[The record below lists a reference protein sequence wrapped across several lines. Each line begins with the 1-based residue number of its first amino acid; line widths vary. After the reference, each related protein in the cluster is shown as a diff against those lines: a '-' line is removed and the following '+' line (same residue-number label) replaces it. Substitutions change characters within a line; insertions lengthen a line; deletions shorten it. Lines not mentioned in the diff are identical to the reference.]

1 VLTEDRVSA
10 EILAAV
16 FVAQLPMWVSMDS
29 SEYPKSF
36 KIPNT
41 DIARPTQKR
50 ISTLG
55 SRAPMAGRETIGGC
69 PGPMAVDRDA
79 LEIFMKVALSAKPW
93 RVDPALTAKEWTPY
107 SFTTRPKIAI
117 QWWDGVVK
125 PHPPMLRALREV
137 AESCRQAGM
146 EVVDWDCEH
155 LDHQKSWDIVSALY
169 WPDGAKEVLDLIEQS
184 GEPVLP
190 LTKWIT
196 QEQPSAKELS
206 QHELWK
212 VS

>member
-1 VLTEDRVSA
+1 
-10 EILAAV
+10 
-16 FVAQLPMWVSMDS
+16 
-29 SEYPKSF
+29 
-36 KIPNT
+36 
-41 DIARPTQKR
+41 
-50 ISTLG
+50 
-55 SRAPMAGRETIGGC
+55 MAGRETIGGC

-93 RVDPALTAKEWTPY
+93 RIDPGLTAKDWTPY
-107 SFTTRPKIAI
+107 SFKTRPKIAI

-146 EVVDWDCEH
+146 EVVDWGCEH

-190 LTKWIT
+190 LTKWIA

-212 VS
+212 VR

>member
-1 VLTEDRVSA
+1 
-10 EILAAV
+10 
-16 FVAQLPMWVSMDS
+16 M
-29 SEYPKSF
+29 SF
-36 KIPNT
+36 EERST
-41 DIARPTQKR
+41 DTARPTQKR

-55 SRAPMAGRETIGGC
+55 LRAPMAGRETIGGC

-93 RVDPALTAKEWTPY
+93 RIDPALTAKEWTPY
-107 SFTTRPKIAI
+107 AFTARPKIAI

-155 LDHQKSWDIVSALY
+155 LDHQKGWNIVSSLY
-169 WPDGAKEVLDLIEQS
+169 WPDGAKEVLDLIGQS

-190 LTKWIT
+190 LTKWIA
-196 QEQPSAKELS
+196 QEQPSVKELS